1 MCVNC
6 WCGKRW
12 SCLPTG
18 TVIAVRE
25 VTFVELPPEDWDG
38 HERYESPDA
47 MYAVYSIYYKQ
58 LVGPDTS
65 FKIIKFSVVL
75 IA

>member
-1 MCVNC
+1 M
-6 WCGKRW
+6 
-12 SCLPTG
+12 
-18 TVIAVRE
+18 RE